1 MHSDFISLVL
11 IVCTAFLV
19 PMLVSRM
26 RKVRIPTIV
35 AEIFFGIILG
45 KSGLDLIV
53 QGQPVDFLASFGFI
67 FLMFLS
73 GFDIDFSILASGR
86 GRVRNIVLPF
96 CVFFATLLLSFVSS
110 TYLMREGFIR
120 DNYLFALILS
130 TTSVGIVMPI
140 IKESMET
147 QTRYGQVIIIT
158 SLLADI
164 LTVSLLTIY
173 VVHYTKGIAME
184 FFLIAGII
192 LAFLIIYSVGR
203 LLTKLQA
210 FMRALDDL
218 AHASTQIK
226 VRGGLALVIVFV
238 ALSEFIGVEA
248 IFGAFLAGLFL
259 SIFSTSG
266 KEVLSMKLD
275 AIGYGFFIPIFFI
288 MVGARLDLPALFSS
302 PQSLLLVPIII
313 GLAYLVKVLPALLL
327 GFQFRFRESLA
338 AGILISSRLSLII
351 AASEI
356 ALSLGIIT
364 ANLNTA
370 IVIVAIITSLISP
383 VAYHRV
389 RGEKKKGKPKV
400 VIAGM
405 GRVGRDLYERVR
417 IHTSEVLVIEDDVS
431 QLRKISIPPQNVIV
445 GHCRDFETLKEARLN
460 PTDVYIAVTGSD
472 EDNLQSCLLAKKQF
486 GVSRVIAR
494 DNNPQNTE
502 RFRKE
507 GVIPLNQTASIALAA
522 ENLILR
528 PSLAQLL
535 ISEEEGLS
543 AFEVMIKN
551 PKYFNVHIKDFRLV
565 KDALILLIKRGDET
579 LVPHG
584 DTLLEKGDRIVV
596 FGSSDD
602 EYRLRSS
609 IETEP

>member
-19 PMLVSRM
+19 PMLVSRI

-86 GRVRNIVLPF
+86 GRIRNIVLPF
-96 CVFFATLLLSFVSS
+96 FVFFATLLLSFVTS
-110 TYLMREGFIR
+110 TYLMRAGFIR

-210 FMRALDDL
+210 FMKALDDL

-302 PQSLLLVPIII
+302 PRSLVLVPIIV
-313 GLAYLVKVLPALLL
+313 GLAYLVKILPALLL
-327 GFQFRFRESLA
+327 SFQFRFRESLA
-338 AGILISSRLSLII
+338 GGILISSRLSLII

-356 ALSLGIIT
+356 ALSLGIIS

-370 IVIVAIITSLISP
+370 IVIVAIITSLFSP
-383 VAYHRV
+383 IAYHRI

-405 GRVGRDLYERVR
+405 GRVGRDLYERIR

-431 QLRKISIPPQNVIV
+431 QLRKISVPPQNVIV
-445 GHCRDFETLKEARLN
+445 GHCKDLETQKEAKLN

-472 EDNLQSCLLAKKQF
+472 EDNLQSCLLAKQHF
-486 GVSRVIAR
+486 GVNRVIAR
-494 DNNPQNTE
+494 DNNPENTE

-507 GVIPLNQTASIALAA
+507 GIIPLNQTASIALAA

-535 ISEEEGLS
+535 VAEEEGLS
-543 AFEVMIKN
+543 AFEVMIRN
-551 PKYFNVHIKDFRLV
+551 PQYFDIHIKDFRLI
-565 KDALILLIKRGDET
+565 KNALILLIKREEET

-584 DTLLEKGDRIVV
+584 DTLLEKEDRIVV

-602 EYRLRSS
+602 EYRLRS
-609 IETEP
+609 ELEAEP